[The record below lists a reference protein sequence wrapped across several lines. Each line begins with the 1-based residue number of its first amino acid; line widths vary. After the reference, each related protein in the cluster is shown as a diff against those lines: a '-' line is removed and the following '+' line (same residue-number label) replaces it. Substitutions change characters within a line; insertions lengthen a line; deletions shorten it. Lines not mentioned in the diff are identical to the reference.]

1 MNHSDYIC
9 SFDKSTIH
17 ICKLA
22 YQSEANVAKSFLSED
37 LVIDGNINSK
47 GDLEIK
53 GSVTGD
59 INAGSISV
67 LELGKVQ
74 GAVKGQD
81 ITVNGTVTGKI
92 EAEDLT
98 LSSSANVSADVT
110 YGRIATEKG
119 ARITG
124 KLALKP

>member
-1 MNHSDYIC
+1 M
-9 SFDKSTIH
+9 
-17 ICKLA
+17 
-22 YQSEANVAKSFLSED
+22 AKSFLSED

-81 ITVNGTVTGKI
+81 ITVNGSVTGKI

-98 LSSSANVSADVT
+98 LSS
-110 YGRIATEKG
+110 
-119 ARITG
+119 
-124 KLALKP
+124 

>member
-1 MNHSDYIC
+1 M
-9 SFDKSTIH
+9 
-17 ICKLA
+17 
-22 YQSEANVAKSFLSED
+22 AKSFLSED

-81 ITVNGTVTGKI
+81 ITVNGSVTGKI

-98 LSSSANVSADVT
+98 LSSSANVSADVI
-110 YGRIATEKG
+110 YGRLATEKG
-119 ARITG
+119 AQITG

>member
-1 MNHSDYIC
+1 MS
-9 SFDKSTIH
+9 K
-17 ICKLA
+17 
-22 YQSEANVAKSFLSED
+22 SEAKVAKSFLSED

-81 ITVNGTVTGKI
+81 ITVNGSVTGKI

-110 YGRIATEKG
+110 YGRLATEKG
-119 ARITG
+119 AQITG